1 MKKPTGK
8 EAKPHGQVRRS
19 QLLTTFGPGA
29 LIDLPKHSVLVGG
42 LDDWRQAGPPLDEPR
57 LLQKIRRFLP
67 DIRELREPPID
78 PDPQHPTTG
87 VTVWQFPEWFVTQ
100 DFVQGRARRLVHRR
114 LLARGKLE
122 DEDDKKKKHPVVP
135 VRFVR
140 ACPKGHIGDIDW
152 YAFVHHDDPHGACR
166 RRLWLE
172 EQGSSGDLAS
182 LWVRCDCGK
191 RRSLAAA
198 SKREFKALGYCD
210 GSRTWLG
217 RTAEKEDCD
226 EINRLLIR
234 SASHAYFPQL
244 LSVISLPL
252 EQNDSVM
259 DAVTAVWNSLQKVDS
274 TEKLDTLREL
284 LPDVETALRG
294 LDSTAVVTAI
304 RARRDA
310 GNAGSGPSTLT
321 VKDAEL
327 EVLTANTDP
336 IGRDHPD
343 SVFYA
348 RVFTPTFPVGVNPR
362 TGAPVIERILL
373 IHRLRE
379 VVAQVGFTRF
389 EAVAPKTDGELPE
402 LDIGVE
408 RAALGLDTRW
418 LPAADN
424 RGEGIF
430 IGFHR
435 AAIQRWL
442 HQPAVIQRY
451 ESLVQGFRAWQT
463 EHPKSEREFPDPGYL
478 LLHTLSHLL
487 LTAIALDCGYPA
499 SSIRERVYASDLGYG
514 ILLYTASPDAEGT
527 LGGLVKAGER
537 IHDHLQAALEW
548 GRLCSNDPVCA
559 GHRPDDPHERRFLH
573 GAACHGCLLIAETSC
588 EQGNDFLDR
597 TLVVPTVDNPDA
609 AFFPDPP

>member
-1 MKKPTGK
+1 VNAQ
-8 EAKPHGQVRRS
+8 AKPHGQVRRS
-19 QLLTTFGPGA
+19 QLLMTFGPGA
-29 LIDLPKHSVLVGG
+29 LIDLPKHSVLVSG
-42 LDDWRQAGPPLDEPR
+42 LDDWRQVGPPLDEPR
-57 LLQKIRRFLP
+57 LLEKIRRFLP
-67 DIRELREPPID
+67 DIHELREPPID
-78 PDPQHPTTG
+78 PDPQRPAAG
-87 VTVWQFPEWFVTQ
+87 VTIWQFPEWFVTQ
-100 DFVQGRARRLVHRR
+100 DFIQGRARRLVHRR
-114 LLARGKLE
+114 LLTRGQLE
-122 DEDDKKKKHPVVP
+122 DEDNKKKKHSVVP

-244 LSVISLPL
+244 LSVISLP
-252 EQNDSVM
+252 EQNDPVM
-259 DAVTAVWNSLQKVDS
+259 DTVIAMWHSLQRVDS
-274 TEKLDTLREL
+274 TEKLDTLREM

-294 LDSTAVVTAI
+294 LDNTAVLNAI
-304 RARRDA
+304 RARRIA
-310 GNAGSGPSTLT
+310 GNASSGPALS

-327 EVLTANTDP
+327 EILTAKTDP

-348 RVFTPTFPVGVNPR
+348 RVFTPALPVGVNPR
-362 TGAPVIERILL
+362 TGTPTVDRVLL

-379 VVAQVGFTRF
+379 VAAQVGFTRF
-389 EAVAPKTDGELPE
+389 EAVSPKTDGELPE

-418 LPAADN
+418 LPAVDN

-430 IGFHR
+430 IGFR
-435 AAIQRWL
+435 RDAIQQWL
-442 HQPAVIQRY
+442 HQPAVIRRHEQ
-451 ESLVQGFRAWQT
+451 LLQGFKAWLA
-463 EHPKSEREFPDPGYL
+463 EHPKSQREFPGADYL

-487 LTAIALDCGYPA
+487 LTVIALDCGYPA

-559 GHRPDDPHERRFLH
+559 GHRPDDPYERRFLH

-597 TLVVPTVDNPDA
+597 TLVVPTVDDGHA